1 MNLNLWI
8 LGYFPVVAITE
19 KKRILCYILIDRTAV
34 YLIMKA
40 QNSGCCG
47 RRTNNDQ
54 QLRIPLYAIRSVELL
69 PAQPGNR
76 AS

>member
-34 YLIMKA
+34 YLIMKL
-40 QNSGCCG
+40 QGSGCCG
-47 RRTNNDQ
+47 KSSDANQ

-69 PAQPGNR
+69 PAQPGKR